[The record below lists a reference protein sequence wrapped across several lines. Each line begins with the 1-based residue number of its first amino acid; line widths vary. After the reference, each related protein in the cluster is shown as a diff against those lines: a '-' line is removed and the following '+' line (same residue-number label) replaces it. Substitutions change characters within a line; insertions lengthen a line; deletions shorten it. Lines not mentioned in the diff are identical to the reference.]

1 MTAAGCLG
9 ALRERMTRSIDL
21 YELQETDSA
30 IDGAERRLAEIA
42 AELENE
48 GGVAEF
54 EEQARVL
61 EAERDQA
68 QREQREAAAAVE
80 DQREKVRLMEE
91 RLYGGAV
98 KIPRELK
105 AIETDVTA
113 LTKHLATL
121 EEQTLAVMTRVE
133 QAEGALH
140 EGRQTRDQQA
150 EERRRMVESLES
162 ERNEIEGRMEVL
174 RSERS
179 RRAER
184 IDRPDLAQYERLRR
198 ARAGR
203 AVAKVEQGIC
213 LGCRITLPATI
224 FQRARSGL
232 KLVQCTSCERIL
244 YVA

>member
-1 MTAAGCLG
+1 MTVSSGLG
-9 ALRERMTRSIDL
+9 TLRASMTRSIDL

-42 AELENE
+42 GELENE
-48 GGVAEF
+48 GGLAEF
-54 EEQARVL
+54 EEQAREL
-61 EAERDQA
+61 EAESDQA

-91 RLYGGAV
+91 KLYGGTV

-105 AIETDVTA
+105 ALETDVTA
-113 LTKHLATL
+113 LKRHLATL

-133 QAEGALH
+133 QAEAALH

-150 EERRRMVESLES
+150 EERRRMVDSLEN
-162 ERNEIEGRMEVL
+162 ERTEIEGKIDAL

-184 IDRPDLAQYERLRR
+184 IDRPDLALYERLRR